1 MGTCPA
7 DFLIRQGTAG
17 NVSKTN
23 RSKVVV
29 VLATVLFALSLW
41 PAVAFANRIE
51 PFVFG
56 LPFYLFWMVSLDLGV
71 AALLAVAYYWLD

>member
-1 MGTCPA
+1 M
-7 DFLIRQGTAG
+7 
-17 NVSKTN
+17 SKAN
-23 RSKVVV
+23 RTRVVAA
-29 VLATVLFALSLW
+29 LAALLFTLSLW

-51 PFVFG
+51 PFVLG

>member
-1 MGTCPA
+1 VA
-7 DFLIRQGTAG
+7 A
-17 NVSKTN
+17 
-23 RSKVVV
+23 
-29 VLATVLFALSLW
+29 LATLLFTLSLW

-51 PFVFG
+51 PFVLG